1 MLDIGIK
8 LLSSDAKVP
17 EFKTAGAAAVDLVC
31 PKDVILEGLYSTPVP
46 TGVSIEIP
54 DTHFGVIAVRS
65 GLAGKGI
72 MLTNGIGVID
82 SDYRG
87 ELIVLL
93 YNIDDWDKEI
103 QAGSRF
109 AQLFFLQKAQFSFT
123 LKDELSSTQRGNGGF
138 GSTGLI

>member
-8 LLSSDAKVP
+8 LLHPAAVVP
-17 EFKTAGAAAVDLVC
+17 EFKTDGAAAVDLVC
-31 PKDVILEGLYSTPVP
+31 PVDVVLEGLYSTAVP
-46 TGVSIEIP
+46 TGISIEIP
-54 DTHFGVIAVRS
+54 DTHFAVIAVRS

-103 QAGSRF
+103 QAGSRI
-109 AQLFFLQKAQFSFT
+109 AQLFFLQKTPFSFSV
-123 LKDELSSTQRGNGGF
+123 KNELSTTQRGSGGF